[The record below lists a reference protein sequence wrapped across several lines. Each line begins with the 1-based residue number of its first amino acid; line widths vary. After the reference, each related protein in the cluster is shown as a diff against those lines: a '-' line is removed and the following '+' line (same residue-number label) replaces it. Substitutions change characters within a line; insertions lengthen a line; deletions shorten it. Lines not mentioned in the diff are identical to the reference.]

1 MLSGLSA
8 ILSARAANGDFDVS
22 EHRCADEHGLGSIE
36 HEAALDRLDGK
47 RIVFIGDASV
57 R

>member
-1 MLSGLSA
+1 MLSRLST
-8 ILSARAANGDFDVS
+8 ILSASAEGGHFDVS
-22 EHRCADEHGLGSIE
+22 EHRCADEHGLGSID